1 MPQTSHATSA
11 HAPGDEPLIHL
22 APDDV
27 ETAQVAGVQFARAL
41 AGAPTMAFMAAL
53 GEQEHVLRQAVE
65 RAGFA
70 TPIARAAADAFTVGA
85 RLEWNRIAP
94 ATVQGAVGLA

>member
-1 MPQTSHATSA
+1 MPQPTPITDD
-11 HAPGDEPLIHL
+11 GPLIHL

-53 GEQEHVLRQAVE
+53 GEQEGILRQAVQ

-70 TPIARAAADAFTVGA
+70 APIARAAAAAFTVGA
-85 RLEWNRIAP
+85 RTEWRRIAP
-94 ATVQGAVGLA
+94 ATVQGAIGLA